1 MNFIL
6 KSMEDFKIQAL
17 EDINAELDMGT
28 YPDANKL
35 ASEMYVYGITLLHMS
50 DVHFYH
56 RIHNGNEEHCRVNY
70 RGRVGANVKHNSENL

>member
-35 ASEMYVYGITLLHMS
+35 ASEMYMASHYFICQMCTFITEFVMEMKNTVES
-50 DVHFYH
+50 TT
-56 RIHNGNEEHCRVNY
+56 EE
-70 RGRVGANVKHNSENL
+70 G